1 MKYKGFL
8 LATAGGIALAPVAQA
23 ADLPIKG
30 APYVMPPPLP
40 TWQGWY
46 VGGHLGAAW
55 QDAQN
60 TFNSGCCGTYADI
73 SSSHTSFIG
82 GIQVGYNWQSGTW
95 VYGLEADISGLSGS
109 GSASTSVFGV
119 GGYTADNKI
128 NWLSTFR
135 GRIGYAPNN
144 WMFYVTGGLAVGGV
158 KNTWTVPFSCC
169 NKSESRTRV
178 GWTVGG
184 GIEYL
189 INPNWT
195 VAFEGLYVDLGSE
208 TVTAGFKSTKFE
220 NTAAIFRVKAN
231 YKW

>member
-46 VGGHLGAAW
+46 VGLHAGAAW
-55 QDAQN
+55 QDA
-60 TFNSGCCGTYADI
+60 TASHTYFNVDH
-73 SSSHTSFIG
+73 SHTSFIG
-82 GIQVGYNWQSGTW
+82 GGQVGYNWQNGTW

-109 GSASTSVFGV
+109 SDSFVASSYGSFSASS
-119 GGYTADNKI
+119 KI

-135 GRIGYAPNN
+135 GRMGYAPNN

-158 KNTWTVPFSCC
+158 KNSLTGPFGFV
-169 NKSESRTRV
+169 KSESKTRV

-189 INPNWT
+189 VNPNWT
-195 VAFEGLYVDLGSE
+195 VAFEGLYVDLGDSS
-208 TVTAGFKSTKFE
+208 TFVFGPKTTKFD

>member
-23 ADLPIKG
+23 ADLPIKA
-30 APYVMPPPLP
+30 APYLPPPLP

-46 VGGHLGAAW
+46 VGLHAGAAW
-55 QDAQN
+55 QDASNQ
-60 TFNSGCCGTYADI
+60 FNACCGYAATVDT
-73 SSSHTSFIG
+73 SHTSFIG
-82 GIQVGYNWQSGTW
+82 GAQVGYNWQNGTW
-95 VYGLEADISGLSGS
+95 VYGLEADLSGLSGS
-109 GSASTSVFGV
+109 GSTTYANRIGTYS
-119 GGYTADNKI
+119 ADNKI

-135 GRIGYAPNN
+135 GRMGYAPNN

-158 KNTWTVPFSCC
+158 DNTWSRNFGSPKV
-169 NKSESRTRV
+169 KSESKTRV

-189 INPNWT
+189 VNPNWT

-208 TVTAGFKSTKFE
+208 TVSLGPKSTKFE

>member
-1 MKYKGFL
+1 MNYKGFL

-46 VGGHLGAAW
+46 VGLHAGAAW
-55 QDAQN
+55 QDASNQ
-60 TFNSGCCGTYADI
+60 FNACCGYGTTLDTD
-73 SSSHTSFIG
+73 HTSFIG
-82 GIQVGYNWQSGTW
+82 GAQVGYNWQNGTW
-95 VYGLEADISGLSGS
+95 VYGLEADISGLSGTGS
-109 GSASTSVFGV
+109 GTASVFGF
-119 GGYTADNKI
+119 GYAAENKI

-135 GRIGYAPNN
+135 GRMGYAPNN
-144 WMFYVTGGLAVGGV
+144 WLFYVTGGLAVGGV
-158 KNTWTVPFSCC
+158 KNTWTSPFGFGT
-169 NKSESRTRV
+169 KSESKTRV

-208 TVTAGFKSTKFE
+208 TVSLGLKSTKFE